1 MLNRKGWVFIAIS
14 LMLALSGCAPK
25 AAEPQVAPQKTET
38 PAQTEVS
45 TKATVQKISP
55 VDAKARLD
63 AGEEIILIDVRTKEE
78 FDSGYIPGAL
88 LLPVDQ
94 LQKRAGEVMPDL
106 EATYFV
112 YCRSGNRSGVATQ
125 LMVDLGYQNVFDLGG
140 ILDWSYEI
148 TKP

>member
-1 MLNRKGWVFIAIS
+1 MLNRKRWVFIAIS
-14 LMLALSGCAPK
+14 LMLALSGCVPK
-25 AAEPQVAPQKTET
+25 AAEPQAAPQQTET
-38 PAQTEVS
+38 PTQTEVS

-55 VDAKARLD
+55 EDAKARLD

-94 LQKRAGEVMPDL
+94 LQKQAGEVMPDL

-140 ILDWSYEI
+140 ILDWPYEI